1 MTQRA
6 PFSPPPPRTRFRP
19 ARRQP
24 RTVRSTPRTPH
35 VVRRPLRA
43 PTDPQHYAPSAHHTC
58 THDAATTPREPRCS
72 GLPGPPPPHTR
83 FRLARPSHR
92 TVRSTQRTQ
101 HFARHASRATHFA
114 LPLATSHPR
123 NHTAPTRRDA
133 AGSSARR
140 RLALAFGPRADRAAP
155 CATRGARSTLRATLR
170 TQHSARFAPH
180 TRTRP
185 HRDRTAR
192 CARTLR
198 TQHVVRRPIRHRPHR
213 SIARRLL
220 ITRAHALPRAPR
232 RAAMQWAPTRRRLA
246 FGSES
251 RVDRTAQRAARHA
264 RSTWRAFLTHTHTQR
279 SPSATSQRSPSATQP
294 QAPRRA
300 ATRRV
305 PQPAA
310 VSRSLPARAP
320 TAPPGAQHA
329 NAPHVVRL
337 SLRNRPHRNIA
348 RRPLIPRAHTQ
359 PERCA
364 NRDAASSPARRRLA
378 PASSSRSGRT
388 AQCAAPPH
396 AHFAPH
402 ARARHLER
410 HPLTTHT
417 HAQPQCAGAP

>member
-1 MTQRA
+1 M
-6 PFSPPPPRTRFRP
+6 
-19 ARRQP
+19 
-24 RTVRSTPRTPH
+24 RSTPRTPH
-35 VVRRPLRA
+35 VVRHPLRA
-43 PTDPQHYAPSAHHTC
+43 PTDPQHYAPSAHHTR

-72 GLPGPPPPHTR
+72 GLPCPPPPHTR

-101 HFARHASRATHFA
+101 HFARHASRAAHCA

-185 HRDRTAR
+185 HRGRTAR

-198 TQHVVRRPIRHRPHR
+198 TQHVVRRPIRHRQHR
-213 SIARRLL
+213 TIARRLL

-232 RAAMQWAPTRRRLA
+232 RAARSGPRPAVASHSIPNRASIAPRSAQPATHAAHGVPSAHTRTPSARQAPIPALA
-246 FGSES
+246 K
-251 RVDRTAQRAARHA
+251 RHA
-264 RSTWRAFLTHTHTQR
+264 A
-279 SPSATSQRSPSATQP
+279 

-300 ATRRV
+300 ATRRA

-310 VSRSLPARAP
+310 VSRSPPARAP

-364 NRDAASSPARRRLA
+364 NRDAASSQTRRRLA
-378 PASSSRSGRT
+378 PASSSRPGRT

-402 ARARHLER
+402 ARARHLKR